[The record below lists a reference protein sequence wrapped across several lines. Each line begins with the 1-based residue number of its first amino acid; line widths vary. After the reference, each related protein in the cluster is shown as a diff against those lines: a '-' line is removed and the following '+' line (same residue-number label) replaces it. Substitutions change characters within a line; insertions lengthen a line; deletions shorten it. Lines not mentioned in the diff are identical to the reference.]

1 MRNSARTPQEFADLR
16 AATMRSNVFSP
27 TEKLEELDK
36 TNEAE
41 QVRPVLDASSANDVP
56 SMEQQL
62 TRLRAGGEDVSHI
75 KPERRHQY
83 IAMLER
89 QVEARQREQKADVD
103 KALKDNA
110 RLRWNGIFAA
120 HDKARRAGRPLTSAE
135 YNKLI
140 PQPGTVPEDEWRQ
153 MDAYLATLTKVE
165 KPKTDY
171 ATYWNV
177 TQSAMQDPES
187 FKQGKVTV
195 AGPDGKPVQKTLPQL
210 FAEGRLDEGDYQ
222 KFTDLMRTA
231 KEDSFVYRGAITD
244 QEAINGALTTRF
256 KYDLKTKDEEQQKEI
271 GHLTSMVNQTLAARA
286 QAKGKALEQG
296 ERDSIINEVLDREVA
311 VKKNSWIYSLLPFTD
326 AQTKTIKT
334 LGVRPEI
341 ATALYEGTRKGGHEL
356 GPDGVVMLFK
366 DYANYEPGII
376 AGWGR
381 YGAGKPLSP
390 DVAVKVY
397 WTVGQYR
404 NEIDAELKRA
414 GKLTGDD
421 AKDNPERAALAAR
434 AVALKKVP

>member
-1 MRNSARTPQEFADLR
+1 
-16 AATMRSNVFSP
+16 
-27 TEKLEELDK
+27 
-36 TNEAE
+36 
-41 QVRPVLDASSANDVP
+41 
-56 SMEQQL
+56 MEQQL

-244 QEAINGALTTRF
+244 QEAINAALVQQ
-256 KYDLKTKDEEQQKEI
+256 KYDLKTTDADKQREI
-271 GHLTSMVNQTLAARA
+271 GHLTSLINGTLAARA
-286 QAKGKALEQG
+286 EAKKKPLDPG
-296 ERDSIINEVLDREVA
+296 ERDLIIREVLDREV
-311 VKKNSWIYSLLPFTD
+311 VTKKNSLAWRLIPFTD
-326 AQTKTIKT
+326 AESRKINT

-341 ATALYEGTRKGGHEL
+341 AVALYEGTAKGGRRMQPAE
-356 GPDGVVMLFK
+356 VVTAATE
-366 DYANYEPGII
+366 YAKFEPGII
-376 AGWGR
+376 ATWGR
-381 YGAGKPLSP
+381 YGNGKPLAP
-390 DVAVKVY
+390 DTAVHIFYLIAEHK
-397 WTVGQYR
+397 
-404 NEIDAELKRA
+404 NEIDAELRRA

-421 AKDNPERAALAAR
+421 AKDDPERAALAVR
-434 AVALKKVP
+434 AYTVKGLR